1 MSLYLLDT
9 DHASLL
15 QRGNPYIAAR
25 IATLSYREVVVSTV
39 TAEEQFRGRLNVIR
53 RASSDEELVRG
64 YSGLDTTIEFFK
76 NIRTVGFD
84 LDVARRYAELRKK
97 RIRIG
102 TQDLRIAATVLSIQG
117 ILVTRN
123 QKDFAQVP
131 GLAIEDWSR

>member
-15 QRGNPYIAAR
+15 QRGNPHVAAR
-25 IATLSYREVVVSTV
+25 IATLGYHEVAVSTITV
-39 TAEEQFRGRLNVIR
+39 EEQCRGRLRLIR
-53 RASSDEELVRG
+53 RASTDEELVRS

-76 NIRTVGFD
+76 NIRIVGFD
-84 LDVARRYAELRKK
+84 LAAARQYAELREK

-102 TQDLRIAATVLSIQG
+102 TQDLRIAAIALAIQSA
-117 ILVTRN
+117 LVTRN

-131 GLAIEDWSR
+131 GLAIADWSR